1 MKDTLK
7 PGLRFEW
14 QTTVPGHSVVPVLF
28 AEQIAFARE
37 MPAVLATGY
46 MVGLLELACA
56 RGILPHLD
64 WPAEQSLGTQVSFSH
79 LAATPAGMTLTIRG
93 EVIAVEGRRVRF
105 YVEAWDEYD
114 KISEGHHERA
124 IVIAE
129 KFNARL
135 AEKSQRAQG

>member
-14 QTTVPGHSVVPVLF
+14 QTTVPQQSLVPVLF
-28 AEQIAFARE
+28 AQQIDFARE
-37 MPAVLATGY
+37 MPPVLATGY

-64 WPAEQSLGTQVSFSH
+64 WPTEQSLGTHVNFSH
-79 LAATPAGMTLTIRG
+79 LAATPAGMRVTIRG

-105 YVEAWDEYD
+105 RVEAWDEHD
-114 KISEGHHERA
+114 KISEGEHERA

-129 KFNARL
+129 RFNSRL
-135 AEKSQRAQG
+135 AEKTQRAQR

>member
-14 QTTVPGHSVVPVLF
+14 HTTVPDHSVVPVLF

-64 WPAEQSLGTQVSFSH
+64 WPAEQSLGTHVNFSH
-79 LAATPAGMTLTIRG
+79 LAATPAGMKLTIQG
-93 EVIAVEGRRVRF
+93 EVTAVEGRRVRF
-105 YVEAWDEYD
+105 RVEAWDEHD
-114 KISEGHHERA
+114 KISEGEHERA
-124 IVIAE
+124 IVTAE

-135 AEKSQRAQG
+135 TEKKQRAQG

>member
-14 QTTVPGHSVVPVLF
+14 QTTVPQQSLVPVLF
-28 AEQIAFARE
+28 AQQIDFARE
-37 MPAVLATGY
+37 MPPVLATGY

-64 WPAEQSLGTQVSFSH
+64 WPTEQSLGTHVNFSH
-79 LAATPAGMTLTIRG
+79 LAATPAGMRVTIRG

-105 YVEAWDEYD
+105 RVEAWDEHD
-114 KISEGHHERA
+114 KISEGEHERA

-129 KFNARL
+129 RFNSRL
-135 AEKSQRAQG
+135 AEKTQRAQS

>member
-14 QTTVPGHSVVPVLF
+14 QTTVPQQSLVPVLF
-28 AEQIAFARE
+28 AEQIDFARE
-37 MPAVLATGY
+37 MPPVLATGY

-64 WPAEQSLGTQVSFSH
+64 WPTEQSLGTHVSFSH
-79 LAATPAGMTLTIRG
+79 LAATPAGMRVTIRG

-105 YVEAWDEYD
+105 RVEAWDEHD
-114 KISEGHHERA
+114 KISEGEHERA

-129 KFNARL
+129 RFNSRL
-135 AEKSQRAQG
+135 AEKTQRAQS